1 MYLLCHPLSQAG
13 AATVVT
19 IVGIGNLFRG
29 DDGAG
34 LAVAREIR
42 ARQPGLRVIERSGN
56 LLDLFDAIENESA
69 VIIID
74 AVSTGAPAGSVFRWD
89 ASAQALPSAAMH
101 GSTHG
106 FGVAEAIEL
115 ARARNKLPATVLVW
129 GIEGTNFEPAVSL
142 SADVAAA
149 IPLVAERVIQE
160 AICHA

>member
-1 MYLLCHPLSQAG
+1 M
-13 AATVVT
+13 T

-56 LLDLFDAIENESA
+56 LLDLFDSLGNESA
-69 VIIID
+69 VLIVD
-74 AVSTGAPAGSVFRWD
+74 AVSSGAAAGHLFRWD
-89 ASAQALPSAAMH
+89 ASVEALPSTAMR

-115 ARARNKLPATVLVW
+115 ARARKQLPATVLVF
-129 GIEGTNFEPAVSL
+129 GIEGAHFDPAVNL
-142 SADVAAA
+142 SAEVSAA
-149 IPLVAERVIQE
+149 IPRVAERVIQE
-160 AICHA
+160 ATCHA